1 MNALHIP
8 RDWRDAAEHIERS
21 QRGRILVLG
30 ATDRGKSTFCAFL
43 AWYLLRHGHRPAYV
57 DADVGQKDIGPPATI
72 SLGYPALNQAL
83 ETLPPAALYF
93 VGAVTPLAHLLPMVV
108 GTRKL
113 AEQAGRPFVL
123 VNTSGLVTE
132 VGEILKTFQIDSLQ
146 PDWIVTLERD
156 RELEAIVAAHRHFPV
171 LRLAPSPLVRSKSP
185 ELRRRR
191 RLAAF
196 RHYFRH
202 ARSWR
207 IPVSRLILQRL
218 PAGEIRPWEEI
229 FTPNR
234 LCALADRR
242 QAVLGLALIRDYDAG
257 GHRLTL
263 YTPVRKECPIL
274 QLGDLHVILD

>member
-1 MNALHIP
+1 MNAFHVP
-8 RDWRDAAEHIERS
+8 RDWRDAAERIEHA

-30 ATDRGKSTFCAFL
+30 ASDRGKSTFCAYL
-43 AWYLLRHGHRPAYV
+43 AWYLLRRGHRPAYV

-72 SLGYPALNQAL
+72 SLGYPALNRPL

-113 AEQAGRPFVL
+113 TEQAGRPFVII
-123 VNTSGLVTE
+123 NTSGLVTD
-132 VGEILKTFQIDSLQ
+132 VGEILKTFQIDALQ

-156 RELEAIVAAHRHFPV
+156 RELETIVAAHRHFPV
-171 LRLAPSPLVRSKSP
+171 LRLAPSPLAQSKSP
-185 ELRRRR
+185 ELRRQR

-196 RHYFRH
+196 RHHFRH

-218 PAGEIRPWEEI
+218 PVGEIRPWEAI

-242 QAVLGLALIRDYDAG
+242 QTVLDLALIRNYDADN
-257 GHRLTL
+257 HRLTL
-263 YTPVRKECPIL
+263 YSPARGECTVL
-274 QLGDLHVILD
+274 QLGDLHVTLE